1 MVKEWMTQDEAAD
14 LLGDEIRPLSSQRM
28 AALRKVP
35 GLLRTK
41 PVKVR
46 GGQSYL
52 YLRKDVEAY
61 LATRNKKGGRP
72 KSKSDDRK
80 REWRNLLVAELLEEL
95 LRLEGTAHLWLCDL
109 IRFRQLGMFQ
119 SLAEVDKA
127 LQSDF
132 MDIYV
137 HQRFRIL
144 GELATRSPKL
154 LELAQA
160 YASKDGLSARERAQW
175 FRFIRGAVR
184 PAVKG
189 ERIPPGRGGLKL

>member
-1 MVKEWMTQDEAAD
+1 MSNEWMTQGEASD
-14 LLGDEIRPLSSQRM
+14 LLGSDTRPLSSQRM

-35 GLLRTK
+35 NLLRIK

-72 KSKSDDRK
+72 KAQPAEQK
-80 REWRNLLVAELLEEL
+80 REWRARLVAELLEEL
-95 LRLEGTAHLWLCDL
+95 LRLEGTSYLWLCDV
-109 IRFRQLGMFQ
+109 IRFRQVGLFQNLGD
-119 SLAEVDKA
+119 VDKA

-132 MDIYV
+132 MDIHV

-144 GELATRSPKL
+144 AELPTRSPKL

-160 YASKDGLSARERAQW
+160 YASKDGLLPRDRAQW
-175 FRFIRGAVR
+175 FRFIRGAVG
-184 PAVKG
+184 PAIKG
-189 ERIPPGRGGLKL
+189 ERIPPGRGGIRL

>member
-1 MVKEWMTQDEAAD
+1 MSGEWMTQDEVAD
-14 LLGDEIRPLSSQRM
+14 LLGDETRPLSSQRM

-35 GLLRTK
+35 DLLRTK

-72 KSKSDDRK
+72 KARPEQK
-80 REWRNLLVAELLEEL
+80 REWRGLLVAELLEEL
-95 LRLEGTAHLWLCDL
+95 LRLEGTAHLWLCDI
-109 IRFRQLGMFQ
+109 IRFRHVGLFQKLGD
-119 SLAEVDKA
+119 VDKA
-127 LQSDF
+127 LQSNF

-144 GELATRSPKL
+144 VELPSRSSKL
-154 LELAQA
+154 LDLAQA
-160 YASKDGLSARERAQW
+160 YASKEGLFPRERTQW
-175 FRFIRGAVR
+175 FRFIRGAVG
-184 PAVKG
+184 PAIKG
-189 ERIPPGRGGLKL
+189 ERIPPGRGGLRL

>member
-1 MVKEWMTQDEAAD
+1 MLTEWMTQGEAAD
-14 LLGDEIRPLSSQRM
+14 LLGSESRPLSSQRL
-28 AALRKVP
+28 AALRRVP
-35 GLLRTK
+35 NLLRTK

-52 YLRKDVEAY
+52 YLRKDIEAY

-72 KSKSDDRK
+72 KSKSSDRK

-95 LRLEGTAHLWLCDL
+95 LKLEGTAHLWMCDL
-109 IRFRQLGMFQ
+109 IRFRHFGMFQ

-144 GELATRSPKL
+144 AELPARSPKL

-160 YASKDGLSARERAQW
+160 YASKEGLSPRERTQW
-175 FRFIRGAVR
+175 FRFIRGAVG
-184 PAVKG
+184 PAIKG
-189 ERIPPGRGGLKL
+189 ERIPPGRGGLRL

>member
-1 MVKEWMTQDEAAD
+1 MTQDEAAR
-14 LLGDEIRPLSSQRM
+14 LLGTELSPLSSQRM

-35 GLLRTK
+35 DLLRTK

-72 KSKSDDRK
+72 KSKSADQT
-80 REWRNLLVAELLEEL
+80 REWRTLLVVELLEEL
-95 LRLEGTAHLWLCDL
+95 LQLEGTAHLWLCDL
-109 IRFRQLGMFQ
+109 IRFRHLGMFQ
-119 SLAEVDKA
+119 SLADVDKA
-127 LQSDF
+127 LQSNF
-132 MDIYV
+132 VDIYA

-144 GELATRSPKL
+144 SELPTRSHKL

-160 YASKDGLSARERAQW
+160 YATKDELSARERSQW

-184 PAVKG
+184 PAING
-189 ERIPPGRGGLKL
+189 QRIPPGRGGLKL